1 MCRFLLAAIVGLT
14 VAFAVS
20 GCSWSE
26 RGEPLKGSGTV
37 VTESRAV
44 SGFTAVELQGT
55 GNLRIT
61 QGPAEALT
69 VRTDDNLLPLITT
82 KVRNSTLIIA
92 TDTKDHPHGI
102 TPTTLVYDLS
112 VTSLQSLSVAG
123 AAQVDGHSFATDDL
137 RIDIDGAA
145 QVRLDGLQA
154 TTLRVSSSG
163 GSDFTLAGTVDRQ
176 EITIDGAAEYKA
188 RELASRTATIQIT
201 GAGHATLQVAEA
213 LDASIE
219 GSGVI
224 EYVGSPTVSQK
235 VSGLGVI
242 RRLEP

>member
-1 MCRFLLAAIVGLT
+1 MRRLPIAAIVGLA
-14 VAFAVS
+14 VLFAVS
-20 GCSWSE
+20 GCSWPE

-44 SGFTAVELQGT
+44 AGFTAVDLRGT
-55 GNLRIT
+55 GVLRVT
-61 QGPAEALT
+61 QGKEEGLT

-82 KVRNSTLIIA
+82 EVRNGTLIIA
-92 TDTKDHPHGI
+92 IDTRDHPHGI
-102 TPTTLVYDLS
+102 APSTLVYNLS
-112 VTSLQSLSVAG
+112 VTSLEALLVSG
-123 AAQVDGHSFATDDL
+123 AAQLEGHALATGDL
-137 RIDIDGAA
+137 RLDIDGAA
-145 QVRLDGLQA
+145 QVRLDDLQA

-176 EITIDGAAEYKA
+176 EITIDGAAEYRA

-201 GAGHATLQVAEA
+201 GAGHAVIQVAES

-219 GSGVI
+219 GTGVI
-224 EYVGSPTVSQK
+224 EYAGSPTVTQQIT
-235 VSGLGVI
+235 GLGVI